1 MSDEYDFEDVTT
13 DAAVSTYQAST
24 PIFEGLIK
32 EIRELSR
39 KKPDATMSAGKVKI
53 INRVLNDLLQPL
65 KPEPAGKYLEA
76 LDDESL
82 PQVSD
87 AVLIMVQ
94 FESAL
99 DSFKSKYYRYIK
111 GNHYWITDTFVAG
124 LNANTEDE
132 DSEEEDLE
140 D

>member
-13 DAAVSTYQAST
+13 DAAVTTYKAST
-24 PIFEGLIK
+24 PIFEGIIK

-39 KKPDATMSAGKVKI
+39 KKPDSTMSASKVKI
-53 INRVLNDLLQPL
+53 INRVLNDLLQIL
-65 KPEPAGKYLEA
+65 KPEPTGKYLEA

-87 AVLIMVQ
+87 AVLTMVQ

-99 DSFKSKYYRYIK
+99 YAFESKYRRYMR
-111 GNHYWITDTFVAG
+111 GDRHWITEEFVADW
-124 LNANTEDE
+124 NADSEGE
-132 DSEEEDLE
+132 DSED
-140 D
+140 

>member
-1 MSDEYDFEDVTT
+1 MSDEYEDEFEDVTT
-13 DAAVSTYQAST
+13 DAAVATYEAST
-24 PIFEGLIK
+24 PIFEGLIR

-53 INRVLNDLLQPL
+53 VNRVLNDLLTILQA
-65 KPEPAGKYLEA
+65 EPTGKYLEA

-87 AVLIMVQ
+87 AVLTMVQ

-99 DSFKSKYYRYIK
+99 EAFKSKYHQYIDRER
-111 GNHYWITDTFVAG
+111 HWITQETLDAW
-124 LNANTEDE
+124 NAELREE
-132 DSEEEDLE
+132 DSES
-140 D
+140 

>member
-1 MSDEYDFEDVTT
+1 VNDEYEFEEITT
-13 DAAVSTYQAST
+13 DAAVATYEAST
-24 PIFEGLIK
+24 PIFKGLIR

-53 INRVLNDLLQPL
+53 VNRVLNDLLTVL
-65 KPEPAGKYLEA
+65 KAEPTGKYLEV

-87 AVLIMVQ
+87 AVLTMVQ

-99 DSFKSKYYRYIK
+99 EAFKSKYYQ
-111 GNHYWITDTFVAG
+111 HVEHDWCWITQETLDAW
-124 LNANTEDE
+124 NADLEEE
-132 DSEEEDLE
+132 DSED
-140 D
+140 

>member
-1 MSDEYDFEDVTT
+1 MSDEDEFEHVTT
-13 DAAVSTYQAST
+13 DAAVATYEAST
-24 PIFEGLIK
+24 PIFEGLIR

-53 INRVLNDLLQPL
+53 VNRVLNDLLQIL
-65 KPEPAGKYLEA
+65 KSEPTGKYLEA

-87 AVLIMVQ
+87 ALLTMVQ

-99 DSFKSKYYRYIK
+99 DSFKSKYYRYID
-111 GNHYWITDTFVAG
+111 GSHQWVTQDLVDAW
-124 LNANTEDE
+124 NADAEDP
-132 DSEEEDLE
+132 DPDA
-140 D
+140 